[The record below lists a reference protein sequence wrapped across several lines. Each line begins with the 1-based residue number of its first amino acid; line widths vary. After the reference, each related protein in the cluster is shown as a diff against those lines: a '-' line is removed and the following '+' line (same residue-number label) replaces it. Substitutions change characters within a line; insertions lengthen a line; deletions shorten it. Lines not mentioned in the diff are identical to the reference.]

1 MVQLTEELIE
11 AFNALRIVPL
21 ATADK
26 NGVPNVAPM
35 GAKAVA
41 GPETILIM
49 NNFMQKTLA
58 NVKENPKAAVYIWGE
73 GVKGCYQIK
82 GDVEYVD
89 SGEQFEAF
97 RADVKARM
105 PHVPALG
112 MLRITVTDVFS
123 CVAGPGAGDR
133 IL

>member
-1 MVQLTEELIE
+1 MVQLTEDLIE
-11 AFNALRIVPL
+11 AFNALKVVPL

-35 GAKAVA
+35 GAKKVA
-41 GPETILIM
+41 DPGTILIM
-49 NNFMQKTLA
+49 NNFMQKTIE
-58 NVKENPKAAVYIWGE
+58 NVKENPKAAVYLWGE
-73 GVKGCYQIK
+73 GVKGCYQVK
-82 GDVEYVD
+82 GDVEYVV

-97 RADVKARM
+97 RADVKARL

-112 MLRITVTDVFS
+112 MLKITVTDVYT
-123 CVAGPGAGDR
+123 CAPGPEAGDR

>member
-1 MVQLTEELIE
+1 MVQLTEELIA
-11 AFNALRIVPL
+11 AFNALKVVPL
-21 ATADK
+21 ATADR

-41 GPETILIM
+41 DPETILIM

-58 NVKENPKAAVYIWGE
+58 NVKENPKAAVYLWGD

-82 GDVEYVD
+82 GDVEYVE

-97 RADVKARM
+97 RADVTARL
-105 PHVPALG
+105 PHVPAVG
-112 MLRITVTDVFS
+112 MLKITVTDVFN
-123 CVAGPGAGDR
+123 CAAGPNAGDR

>member
-1 MVQLTEELIE
+1 MVKLTDELIE
-11 AFNALRIVPL
+11 AFNALRVVPL
-21 ATADK
+21 ATADR

-35 GAKAVA
+35 GAK
-41 GPETILIM
+41 GIPDPSTILIM

-82 GDVEYVD
+82 GDVEYID
-89 SGEQFEAF
+89 EGEQFEAF
-97 RADVKARM
+97 KADVKARM
-105 PHVPALG
+105 PHVPAHG
-112 MLRITVTDVFS
+112 MLKITVTDVYN
-123 CVAGPGAGDR
+123 CAAGPAAGDK

>member
-11 AFNALRIVPL
+11 AFNALKVVPL

-41 GPETILIM
+41 DPETILIM
-49 NNFMQKTLA
+49 NNFMKKTIA
-58 NVKENPKAAVYIWGE
+58 NVKENPKAAVYLWGE

-89 SGEQFEAF
+89 AGEQFEAF
-97 RADVKARM
+97 KADVKARM

-112 MLRITVTDVFS
+112 MLKITVTDVFN
-123 CVAGPGAGDR
+123 CAAGPAAGDK